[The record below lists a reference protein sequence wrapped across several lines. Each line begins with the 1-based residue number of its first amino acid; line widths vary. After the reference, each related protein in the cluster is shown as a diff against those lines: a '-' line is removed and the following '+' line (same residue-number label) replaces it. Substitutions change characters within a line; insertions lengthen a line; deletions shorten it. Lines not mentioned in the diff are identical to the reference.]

1 MDELKEFYDEVA
13 RVAYDLYE
21 KRGRGHGQDREDWF
35 KAEIIV
41 RKRYGKGREQTAV
54 AVKPAKKK
62 ASRKEK
68 IRA

>member
-41 RKRYGKGREQTAV
+41 KKRYR
-54 AVKPAKKK
+54 KKWN
-62 ASRKEK
+62 R
-68 IRA
+68 RPWP